1 MDEEALGWMFA
12 LGLGERVVGVG
23 SSYLSPT
30 DISGGKLKPS
40 VLKEGFYA
48 RGKLNNPSFV
58 GSWTAPNLETIL
70 ALRPDLIVRLTW
82 EGNQNYDKLS
92 KIAPTVGYQEGGTG
106 FWQKGLRDLAR
117 VFGKQVQ
124 AEQIIKQAAD
134 VNRANARK
142 LLSAGVFKKYDKV
155 VVLAPF
161 SGGNTW
167 AYSRVRL
174 MDDLRALGFKD
185 GLKIGSATLGIGAQ
199 VSDEALLG
207 IDKKTLVVL
216 FPPGGQYNGADA
228 FLNTPGRPAPQGPE
242 RGLHPRSLQPLL
254 RPADLDSQQQ
264 RGHAPDSGQIE
275 MTVTERPRLALC
287 ADASLA
293 AGEDPIGTAPHWQ
306 EVTVLELD
314 VPMWARLRDAA
325 NWTLE
330 QSGVFE
336 RLRGKVEASGAGFGL
351 LMSAPAQAGQ
361 PLRVRHYVRRKGGWC
376 AATTPV

>member
-23 SSYLSPT
+23 SSYLSPS
-30 DISGGKLKPS
+30 DISAGKLKPG
-40 VLKEGFYA
+40 VLKQGFYA

-82 EGNQNYDKLS
+82 QGNQNYDKLS
-92 KIAPTVGYQEGGTG
+92 KIAPTVGYEEGGTG

-142 LLSAGVFKKYDKV
+142 LLSAGVFKTYSKV

-174 MDDLRALGFKD
+174 IDDLKALGFRD

-207 IDKKTLVVL
+207 IDRKTLVVL
-216 FPPGGQYNGADA
+216 FPPAA
-228 FLNTPGRPAPQGPE
+228 STTARTP
-242 RGLHPRSLQPLL
+242 S
-254 RPADLDSQQQ
+254 
-264 RGHAPDSGQIE
+264 
-275 MTVTERPRLALC
+275 
-287 ADASLA
+287 
-293 AGEDPIGTAPHWQ
+293 
-306 EVTVLELD
+306 
-314 VPMWARLRDAA
+314 
-325 NWTLE
+325 
-330 QSGVFE
+330 
-336 RLRGKVEASGAGFGL
+336 
-351 LMSAPAQAGQ
+351 
-361 PLRVRHYVRRKGGWC
+361 
-376 AATTPV
+376 

>member
-1 MDEEALGWMFA
+1 MKRIALLLTLMLTPAAVAQSNTLTLKHDEGTTTVKKNPMRVVVMDEEALGWMFA
-12 LGLGERVVGVG
+12 LGLGDRVVGLA

-40 VLKEGFYA
+40 VLKDGFYA

-70 ALRPDLIVRLTW
+70 ALKPDLIVRLTW
-82 EGNQNYDKLS
+82 DGNQNYDKLG
-92 KIAPTVGYQEGGTG
+92 KIAPTVGYQEGGQG

-134 VNRANARK
+134 VSRTDARK
-142 LLSAGVFKKYDKV
+142 LQAAGVFRKYDKV

-167 AYSRVRL
+167 AYSSVRL
-174 MDDLRALGFKD
+174 IDDLRALGFKD

-199 VSDEALLG
+199 ISDEALLG

-228 FLNTPGRPAPQGPE
+228 FLKTPVGQRLKDQSVLYTPEAFSPYSGPLTSI
-242 RGLHPRSLQPLL
+242 RNSN
-254 RPADLDSQQQ
+254 
-264 RGHAPDSGQIE
+264 
-275 MTVTERPRLALC
+275 
-287 ADASLA
+287 
-293 AGEDPIGTAPHWQ
+293 
-306 EVTVLELD
+306 EVTRLILE
-314 VPMWARLRDAA
+314 
-325 NWTLE
+325 
-330 QSGVFE
+330 
-336 RLRGKVEASGAGFGL
+336 KV
-351 LMSAPAQAGQ
+351 
-361 PLRVRHYVRRKGGWC
+361 K
-376 AATTPV
+376 

>member
-1 MDEEALGWMFA
+1 MKRIALLLTLMLTPAAVAQSNTLTLKHDEGTTTVKKNPMRVVVMDEEALGWMFA
-12 LGLGERVVGVG
+12 LGLGDRVVGLA

-40 VLKEGFYA
+40 VLKDGFYA

-70 ALRPDLIVRLTW
+70 SLKPDLIVRLTW
-82 EGNQNYDKLS
+82 DGNQNYDKLG
-92 KIAPTVGYQEGGTG
+92 KIAPTVGYQEGGEG

-134 VNRANARK
+134 VSRTDARK
-142 LLSAGVFKKYDKV
+142 LQAAGVFRKYDKV

-167 AYSRVRL
+167 AYSSVRL
-174 MDDLRALGFKD
+174 IDDLRALGFKD

-199 VSDEALLG
+199 ISDEALLG

-228 FLNTPGRPAPQGPE
+228 FLKTPVGQRLKDQSVLYTPEAFSPYSGPLTSI
-242 RGLHPRSLQPLL
+242 RNSN
-254 RPADLDSQQQ
+254 
-264 RGHAPDSGQIE
+264 
-275 MTVTERPRLALC
+275 
-287 ADASLA
+287 
-293 AGEDPIGTAPHWQ
+293 
-306 EVTVLELD
+306 EVTRLILE
-314 VPMWARLRDAA
+314 
-325 NWTLE
+325 
-330 QSGVFE
+330 
-336 RLRGKVEASGAGFGL
+336 KV
-351 LMSAPAQAGQ
+351 
-361 PLRVRHYVRRKGGWC
+361 K
-376 AATTPV
+376 